1 MKLSIITINYNHL
14 EGLRHTV
21 DSILCQT
28 WTDFEWIVVDGN
40 STDGSAEY
48 IEELAGKLQ
57 SEGQGSSSPWQVWR
71 FSLPG
76 FTADDWHW
84 NNEKDNVPDCG
95 CRRFLWCSEKDKGI
109 YNAMNKGIVKAQG
122 EYCLFMNSGD
132 WLDSPTV
139 LERFFGHE
147 FDEDIVC
154 GRARM
159 VKDGENVFV
168 NPQVYNSDYD
178 SAGII
183 SYSIPHQACL
193 IKRRLFEKLGLY
205 DEHLK
210 IVSDWKFF
218 ALAIGYWGY
227 TYKFVDELVA
237 NMEPGGVSDNGRF
250 LEERKR
256 VSDELF
262 PPGLKE
268 DIMTAHS
275 TRLIRK
281 NKFMRLIYSLMI
293 RVATK
298 LYE

>member
-40 STDGSAEY
+40 STDGSKEY

-57 SEGQGSSSPWQVWR
+57 SEGQGSSSPWQVER

-76 FTADDWHW
+76 FTADEWHW

-95 CRRFLWCSEKDKGI
+95 YRRFLWCSEKDKGI

-147 FDEDIVC
+147 FDEDIVY
-154 GRARM
+154 GKM
-159 VKDGENVFV
+159 VKEENGKNVFM
-168 NPQVYNSDYD
+168 NKDVYKKDLYAYD
-178 SAGII
+178 MMCHTF
-183 SYSIPHQACL
+183 PHQSCFIHL
-193 IKRRLFEKLGLY
+193 ILLKKIGLY
-205 DEHLK
+205 DESLK
-210 IVSDWKFF
+210 IVADWKFF
-218 ALAIGYWGY
+218 VFAILNTNCSYR
-227 TYKFVDELVA
+227 FIDMLVA
-237 NMEPGGVSDNGRF
+237 NQEPGGISDQGRF
-250 LEERKR
+250 LQERLK
-256 VSDELF
+256 VMEVLF
-262 PPGLKE
+262 PPKVRYDLS
-268 DIMTAHS
+268 IAHS

-281 NKFMRLIYSLMI
+281 NKFMRLLYSLMI